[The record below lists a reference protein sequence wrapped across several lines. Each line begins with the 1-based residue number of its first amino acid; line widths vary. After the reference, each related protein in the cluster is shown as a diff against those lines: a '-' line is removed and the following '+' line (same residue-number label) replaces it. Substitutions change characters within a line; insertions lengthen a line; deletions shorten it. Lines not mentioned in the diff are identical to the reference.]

1 MSLKTLRLNYRRSQG
16 SRVSPQHGFS
26 VGGALGCLRNAP
38 ELQHKGQRAGDS
50 SLNVNTSP
58 NFLMRRQA
66 DGRMTGMRTPKV
78 EIPGAMAKVKRL
90 LTLSAL
96 IAFQGLA
103 SGQEGK
109 APTGW
114 YPEGYKGHTF
124 TGVLQSVDESTHHLR
139 LTHAAGYKTEVF
151 VGVLVKGYTTH
162 LPDGSTRPLKVSDLP
177 IGEHLTVYYM
187 GEAKGSGWRK
197 VHKVFLI
204 EGYPNLNIGNTS
216 FMSF

>member
-1 MSLKTLRLNYRRSQG
+1 MESQKDLTQGRKVAKVAEQTKGFLPAGPFARLRAS
-16 SRVSPQHGFS
+16 FC
-26 VGGALGCLRNAP
+26 ALVPRLRDEAVDLFAP
-38 ELQHKGQRAGDS
+38 
-50 SLNVNTSP
+50 TI
-58 NFLMRRQA
+58 
-66 DGRMTGMRTPKV
+66 T
-78 EIPGAMAKVKRL
+78 KVKRL
-90 LTLSAL
+90 LTVSLL
-96 IAFQGLA
+96 IAFQASA

-204 EGYPNLNIGNTS
+204 EGYPNLNIGNTG